1 MVRGLSMAPKA
12 SDFCDDKGIF
22 LLYGSAL
29 NGSKS
34 LAPDVAPNVAGKTY
48 GLIVASDSRCGR
60 ER

>member
-1 MVRGLSMAPKA
+1 MAPKA